1 MLSIFSNIMVVG
13 FAIPIAYNAVKLT
26 LSHSKIYNYQ
36 EKMKI
41 KEINKKRRKRILI
54 LIILLPFSIFFLFFG
69 NYLLNH

>member
-13 FAIPIAYNAVKLT
+13 FDIPIAYNAVKLT